1 MARRGFKPTAPGR
14 AAPLNERRQPLLLC
28 SLEPTRVAMHAINVY
43 IGIGQTAE
51 NIAMHI
57 STSRR
62 SCPASR
68 QTPAEPQRVAPYSGH
83 ARPTARP
90 ISGALTIV
98 AATSSEQSSVSEPL
112 MGRPIG
118 DRTAATTRLSGI
130 RDRFARWP
138 KNDISVGQCRT
149 RSDCFCADVI
159 PKLSYKACTS
169 DVISLTDRL
178 PSPNSSE
185 VLGS

>member
-118 DRTAATTRLSGI
+118 DRTAATITAFRHQGSF
-130 RDRFARWP
+130 R
-138 KNDISVGQCRT
+138 NDGRKMT
-149 RSDCFCADVI
+149 F
-159 PKLSYKACTS
+159 
-169 DVISLTDRL
+169 
-178 PSPNSSE
+178 PSASAAPGAIVSAQMSSP
-185 VLGS
+185 S